1 MILIKN
7 GRMIDPSQNKDEI
20 SDILIDNGRITDI
33 QKDIK
38 NVPDGC
44 EVIDATGCIVAPGFM
59 DGHVHFRDPGFT
71 HKEDIETGAAAA
83 KKGGYT
89 TVVCMANTKP
99 VIDNTDTLDYV
110 IEKGK
115 KTGIHILSAAT
126 VTAGMQGKEL
136 VDMPALATK
145 GAVVFT
151 DDGLPI
157 LDEAVLK
164 NAMLTAKAL
173 DIPISLHEEDPS
185 YINSPGVNKGK
196 VSEKLGYGGADRL
209 AEEVMV
215 ERDCKL
221 AYETGAKLCI
231 QHISSAGSVDIVRS
245 YKAKGADVHAEA
257 TPHHFSLT
265 EEAVLTHGTNAK
277 MNPPLRTEA
286 DRQAIIKGLADG
298 TIDMIATDHAP
309 HSKDEK
315 SRPLIEAPSG
325 IIGLETAFSLA
336 VQNLVKPGHMTL
348 TDVIRCM
355 TVNLAD
361 FYGLEFW
368 SISEGSTADLV
379 IFDPDSEWTVT
390 DFASKASNSPFVG
403 ITLPAKIRYTIAN
416 GNIVYR

>member
-115 KTGIHILSAAT
+115 KTGIHIFSAAT
-126 VTAGMQGKEL
+126 VTVGMQGKEL
-136 VDMPALATK
+136 VDMNTLATK

-157 LDEAVLK
+157 LNETVLK
-164 NAMLTAKAL
+164 NAMLTL
-173 DIPISLHEEDPS
+173 LT
-185 YINSPGVNKGK
+185 SP
-196 VSEKLGYGGADRL
+196 
-209 AEEVMV
+209 
-215 ERDCKL
+215 
-221 AYETGAKLCI
+221 
-231 QHISSAGSVDIVRS
+231 
-245 YKAKGADVHAEA
+245 
-257 TPHHFSLT
+257 
-265 EEAVLTHGTNAK
+265 
-277 MNPPLRTEA
+277 
-286 DRQAIIKGLADG
+286 
-298 TIDMIATDHAP
+298 
-309 HSKDEK
+309 
-315 SRPLIEAPSG
+315 
-325 IIGLETAFSLA
+325 
-336 VQNLVKPGHMTL
+336 
-348 TDVIRCM
+348 
-355 TVNLAD
+355 
-361 FYGLEFW
+361 
-368 SISEGSTADLV
+368 
-379 IFDPDSEWTVT
+379 
-390 DFASKASNSPFVG
+390 
-403 ITLPAKIRYTIAN
+403 
-416 GNIVYR
+416 